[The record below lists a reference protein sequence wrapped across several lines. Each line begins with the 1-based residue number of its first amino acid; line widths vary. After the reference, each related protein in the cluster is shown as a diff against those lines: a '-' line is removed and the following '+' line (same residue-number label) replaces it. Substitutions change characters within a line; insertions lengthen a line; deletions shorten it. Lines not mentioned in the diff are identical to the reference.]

1 MFYKNLTGSTVTLFV
16 EESETIGN
24 CKKKIEHLE
33 GIPRDRQR
41 LIFAGIQLEDGR
53 TFSDYGIKRDSTLHL
68 VLTLRGGMYDQISG
82 RKAFEVLSDK
92 IVFEDGSSWKLDEPA
107 ESFKRCDEKGKVVSF
122 SSKEEMVSYM
132 ESSRVEFLLQR
143 LEEIQCRSQEIHK
156 EASNWMTRA
165 VPATTE
171 SIEA

>member
-1 MFYKNLTGSTVTLFV
+1 MRPSATA
-16 EESETIGN
+16 
-24 CKKKIEHLE
+24 KKKIEHLE

-92 IVFEDGSSWKLDEPA
+92 IVFEDGSSWKLDETA

-143 LEEIQCRSQEIHK
+143 LEEIQRRSQEIQK